1 MLDLWQNAIVTGIV
15 GALIL
20 FVLTMA
26 TWAVR
31 RTFHRQDRDIDNQ
44 DRKIATQDREIE
56 KMQDTQKEIGRKL
69 AGVLERENV
78 LSAKLESGME
88 SVDLKFENMG
98 LTFNKDLGVLAA
110 NVDKDI
116 KALATSMD
124 KDIQTLATNVD
135 KDIQTLATNVDK
147 DIVALR
153 HSFSEMKASVGA
165 HREVVDRDLA
175 EVREWLKGDGTWPG
189 RSNGKG

>member
-26 TWAVR
+26 TWALR

-44 DRKIATQDREIE
+44 DRKIAKQDREIE

-116 KALATSMD
+116 
-124 KDIQTLATNVD
+124 
-135 KDIQTLATNVDK
+135 QTLATNVDK

-189 RSNGKG
+189 RNNGAG

>member
-135 KDIQTLATNVDK
+135 KDI
-147 DIVALR
+147 VALR

-189 RSNGKG
+189 RNNGAG